1 MVACAG
7 ASIGVSD
14 TIAFSLDWPL
24 SLGDAVGRSP
34 GSGSPVGVSP
44 SLGAVGLGC
53 VGLGCVGLG
62 CVGLGFVALGSVGP
76 GCVGFGVLGSEVDGS
91 EDVGVVVVGAGS
103 AGAVPEG
110 AVSDGDGF
118 AGGVTVGV
126 GPNEAA
132 GELELR
138 SERSDARSA
147 EPSTVTTESVP
158 TALVEATATTACAA
172 STA

>member
-14 TIAFSLDWPL
+14 ATALSLDWPL
-24 SLGDAVGRSP
+24 SLGDAVGRPP

-53 VGLGCVGLG
+53 VGP
-62 CVGLGFVALGSVGP
+62 GFVALGSVGP

-91 EDVGVVVVGAGS
+91 EDVGSEEVGAVVVGAGS

-110 AVSDGDGF
+110 SFSVGNGF

-132 GELELR
+132 GELKLR
-138 SERSDARSA
+138 SERSDARTPEPSA
-147 EPSTVTTESVP
+147 ETTESVP
-158 TALVEATATTACAA
+158 TALVEATATTAYAA
-172 STA
+172 SEA

>member
-1 MVACAG
+1 MSTVVACAG
-7 ASIGVSD
+7 ASSGVAD
-14 TIAFSLDWPL
+14 ATTL
-24 SLGDAVGRSP
+24 SLGDAVGSSPCVGPVEGVRS
-34 GSGSPVGVSP
+34 
-44 SLGAVGLGC
+44 SLGAAGLGC
-53 VGLGCVGLG
+53 VGPGF
-62 CVGLGFVALGSVGP
+62 VGLGF
-76 GCVGFGVLGSEVDGS
+76 VGFGVLGSEVDGS
-91 EDVGVVVVGAGS
+91 EDVGVVVVGAVVVGAGS

>member
-7 ASIGVSD
+7 ASIVVSD
-14 TIAFSLDWPL
+14 ATSLSLDWPL

-62 CVGLGFVALGSVGP
+62 FVALGSVGP
-76 GCVGFGVLGSEVDGS
+76 RCVGFGVLGSEVDGS
-91 EDVGVVVVGAGS
+91 EDVGVVVVGAVVVGAGS
-103 AGAVPEG
+103 AGPVPEG
-110 AVSDGDGF
+110 AFSDGDGF

-158 TALVEATATTACAA
+158 TALVEATATTA
-172 STA
+172 

>member
-62 CVGLGFVALGSVGP
+62 FVALGPVGP

-158 TALVEATATTACAA
+158 TALVEATATTACATSA
-172 STA
+172 A

>member
-62 CVGLGFVALGSVGP
+62 FVALGSVGP
-76 GCVGFGVLGSEVDGS
+76 GCVGFGVLGSEVDGSEVDGS

-132 GELELR
+132 GGLELR

>member
-14 TIAFSLDWPL
+14 ATSLSLDWPL
-24 SLGDAVGRSP
+24 SLGDAVGSSPCVGPVEGVRS
-34 GSGSPVGVSP
+34 
-44 SLGAVGLGC
+44 SLGSVEPGFVGA
-53 VGLGCVGLG
+53 G

-132 GELELR
+132 GELKLR

-172 STA
+172 SAA